1 MMGILGRTEPK
12 QIGLARLITDYV
24 TVAYLTDVYVL
35 KEYQGKGLGTW
46 LLGAVDEVLRS
57 WRGLRRVAVMSSGNE
72 EWYERGLG
80 VKVFDQENKN
90 GLVFMTRRG
99 EGSVLKH

>member
-1 MMGILGRTEPK
+1 LLIGRGGPK

-24 TVAYLTDVYVL
+24 TFAYVTDVYIL
-35 KEYQGKGLGTW
+35 KEYQEKGLGTW

-57 WRGLRRVAVMSSGNE
+57 WKGLRRVSLMSSAGL
-72 EWYERGLG
+72 EWYERCLG
-80 VKVFDQENKN
+80 VKEFDQGNSS

-99 EGSVLKH
+99 EGSVMNH